1 MAEPPM
7 NSPDLMDTFTKL
19 LAHLGD
25 YCAKNGYQPN
35 AQDPIANENEDPTRI
50 ARNAINPNTRLKI
63 VKDIGEFLQGK
74 NGAKFPSMDIYQ
86 NQCIIEKVRALKAL
100 YNKSSDDEK
109 AFLISYI
116 EEYEINPMRGGK
128 RSKKPSRKSK
138 KRKINKIRSGQK
150 ARSRKL

>member
-1 MAEPPM
+1 M

-19 LAHLGD
+19 IAHLGD
-25 YCAKNGYQPN
+25 YCAKNGYQTN
-35 AQDPIANENEDPTRI
+35 AQDPTGNEEDPTRI

-100 YNKSSDDEK
+100 YDKSSDDEK
-109 AFLISYI
+109 AFLIRYI
-116 EEYEINPMRGGK
+116 EDYSPVVMQGGK
-128 RSKKPSRKSK
+128 RSKKLKKHKRKATKRKATKRKATKSK
-138 KRKINKIRSGQK
+138 ATKRK
-150 ARSRKL
+150 

>member
-1 MAEPPM
+1 M

-19 LAHLGD
+19 IAHLGD
-25 YCAKNGYQPN
+25 YCAKNGYQTN
-35 AQDPIANENEDPTRI
+35 AQDPTGNEEDPTRI

-100 YNKSSDDEK
+100 YDKSSDDEK
-109 AFLISYI
+109 AFLIRYI
-116 EEYEINPMRGGK
+116 EDYSPVVMQGGK
-128 RSKKPSRKSK
+128 RSKKLKKHKRKATKRKATKSK
-138 KRKINKIRSGQK
+138 ATKRK
-150 ARSRKL
+150 